1 MNERPVGI
9 NDSPADSPLEE
20 VLSWLTDQDPSGKR
34 IANVFRETF
43 DQLYDGQRTG
53 RYRWDQLYKTEKT
66 HFGTLIEINLQR
78 EFDFSDGL
86 VMDYQ
91 IAGHEVDC
99 KYSATASWMLP
110 PESIDQLILGSV
122 ASDERST
129 WSMGLVRATTENR
142 NGGKNR
148 DQKGTL
154 NSLGKRR
161 IRWIRKDS
169 LMPPNVLLHIPND
182 DVEAIFAPRSG
193 QARINQLFRIAMNQR
208 ISRNVVATV
217 AQQNDYMKRVRANGG
232 ARTTLQTEGIIILS
246 GDYVR
251 QVNIAKELG
260 CTIPEAGEFV
270 SIRVAKVD
278 VAMAGSVELDGE
290 LWVARPKLQISE
302 GSAPVI
308 RGQ

>member
-1 MNERPVGI
+1 MNH
-9 NDSPADSPLEE
+9 SPNDSPLEE
-20 VLSWLTDQDPSGKR
+20 VLKWIIDQDPSGKR
-34 IANVFRETF
+34 MANVFRETF

-78 EFDFSDGL
+78 EFEFSDGL

-122 ASDERST
+122 ASDENST
-129 WSMGLVRATTENR
+129 WSMGLVRATVENR
-142 NGGKNR
+142 NVGKNR

-154 NSLGKRR
+154 SSMGKRR
-161 IRWIRKDS
+161 IQWIRKDAP
-169 LMPPNVLLHIPND
+169 MPPNVLLHIPRD
-182 DVEAIFAPRSG
+182 DVNSIFAPRSG
-193 QARINQLFRIAMNQR
+193 QARINQLFRIAMNR
-208 ISRNVVATV
+208 RVSRNVVATV

-232 ARTTLQTEGIIILS
+232 ARTTLQAEGIIILS
-246 GDYVR
+246 GDYGR
-251 QVNIAKELG
+251 QVSIAADLG
-260 CTIPEAGEFV
+260 CTIPEAGELV

-278 VAMAGSVELDGE
+278 FAMAGSVELDGE
-290 LWVARPKLQISE
+290 LWVARPELQV
-302 GSAPVI
+302 SADPAPII
-308 RGQ
+308 RSQ